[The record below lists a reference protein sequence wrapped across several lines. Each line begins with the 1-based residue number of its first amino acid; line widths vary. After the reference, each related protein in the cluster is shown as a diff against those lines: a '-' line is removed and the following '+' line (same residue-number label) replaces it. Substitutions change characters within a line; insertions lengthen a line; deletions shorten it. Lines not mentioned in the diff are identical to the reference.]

1 MASIP
6 HSTLYNLRLFD
17 SAGEEEN
24 FLREYT
30 RQVRGDGVS
39 PLKELTLQ
47 QFIEDQAVQARASGY
62 LLVTFDDYGLLVGIL
77 LALMMVLPALYH
89 YYYKC
94 DKYSL
99 VMRNARKAAKVE

>member
-1 MASIP
+1 MS
-6 HSTLYNLRLFD
+6 SDQLCFNYYSNT
-17 SAGEEEN
+17 
-24 FLREYT
+24 
-30 RQVRGDGVS
+30 
-39 PLKELTLQ
+39 LTLLSSS
-47 QFIEDQAVQARASGY
+47 FTPASGY

-99 VMRNARKAAKVE
+99 VMRNARKAAKVEVTNSFESHEMDNLKPLSRSRLITIESDEEEQG